1 MGAPTSLLIDQAAQ
15 RLGVSRRTIYYR
27 IREGRLQTIRTRCGS
42 QRVLV
47 ATVEALLRE
56 GDARKAALP
65 PDDGVASR
73 SEATAFET
81 GIYGRRQ
88 DVSVCE
94 QITINAETAEPAEKR
109 S

>member
-47 ATVEALLRE
+47 ETVEALLRE
-56 GDARKAALP
+56 GGARKAAARRLE
-65 PDDGVASR
+65 DSASA
-73 SEATAFET
+73 SATPSFET
-81 GIYGRRQ
+81 G
-88 DVSVCE
+88 SS
-94 QITINAETAEPAEKR
+94 A
-109 S
+109 